1 MSELTELKTKSQER
15 WEQIQ
20 AWMNE
25 NKDLLIMVASP
36 AEDAINISY
45 NKRNTFVK
53 FPPTDKDKGVIFNVL
68 RQSKFTSAIDPLM
81 CGIIKAAGLK
91 TKENNTQQVLQVIG
105 GSIKA
110 IGEDIKRSAPVSK

>member
-1 MSELTELKTKSQER
+1 MPELTELKTKSQER

-36 AEDAINISY
+36 QEDAIAISF

-53 FPPTDKDKGVIFNVL
+53 FPPAEKDKGVIFNAL

-81 CGIIKAAGLK
+81 CGIIKATGLDS
-91 TKENNTQQVLQVIG
+91 KEENAQQVLQVIG
-105 GSIKA
+105 GSVKA
-110 IGEDIKRSAPVSK
+110 MGEDIKRSSN